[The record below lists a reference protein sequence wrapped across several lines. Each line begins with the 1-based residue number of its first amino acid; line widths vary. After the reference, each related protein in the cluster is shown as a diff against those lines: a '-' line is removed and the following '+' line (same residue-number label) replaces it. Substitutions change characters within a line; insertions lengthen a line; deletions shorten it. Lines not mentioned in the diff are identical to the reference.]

1 MNWKGGKKYIIA
13 NNINL
18 LLQEAVELNILNLDN
33 VLTEVMS
40 KKIEYIERIH
50 PYTIT
55 PPKDSKHRWQTYY
68 LLNGKRVSMRAK
80 SKEALLQKL
89 ILYYAQQTDSKK
101 ITFASTYNEW
111 LEYKKPLTSSTNTL
125 TRYKQRYSKYLE
137 TSCINFVPIR
147 ELDDLIL
154 EKELNRIVKENQL
167 SRKEW
172 VNLKTILRGVF
183 SYALRKRYI
192 TQNPLEDVNILVKFK
207 QVSRKPAIELTFNTE
222 EKLAL
227 EKYLDTKYHE
237 NEDLSFLAIKMNLNL
252 GLRVGELVALKW
264 TDIISNKELHV
275 VREEVRNQETGIYS
289 VVEHTKTNTDR
300 FVYLV
305 PKVQKMLELI
315 PRESGFIFSRNGNRI
330 TSRQISYVLE
340 KYAQVNGIKVKSTHK
355 MRRTYAST
363 LAANNV
369 PLECI
374 REQLGHSSLLTTM
387 GYIHNP
393 LTKEETYNLLKEA
406 L

>member
-1 MNWKGGKKYIIA
+1 
-13 NNINL
+13 
-18 LLQEAVELNILNLDN
+18 
-33 VLTEVMS
+33 
-40 KKIEYIERIH
+40 
-50 PYTIT
+50 
-55 PPKDSKHRWQTYY
+55 
-68 LLNGKRVSMRAK
+68 
-80 SKEALLQKL
+80 
-89 ILYYAQQTDSKK
+89 
-101 ITFASTYNEW
+101 
-111 LEYKKPLTSSTNTL
+111 
-125 TRYKQRYSKYLE
+125 
-137 TSCINFVPIR
+137 
-147 ELDDLIL
+147 
-154 EKELNRIVKENQL
+154 
-167 SRKEW
+167 
-172 VNLKTILRGVF
+172 
-183 SYALRKRYI
+183 
-192 TQNPLEDVNILVKFK
+192 
-207 QVSRKPAIELTFNTE
+207 
-222 EKLAL
+222 L